1 MSIRAFT
8 DTFLIFFLEVTALLR
23 RVATS
28 LALVSF
34 VPNPLIVN
42 VVDPLVKK
50 NLSAVNAS
58 VVPSPLM

>member
-1 MSIRAFT
+1 MSIRVFT
-8 DTFLIFFLEVTALLR
+8 DTFLIFFLEVTLLLR

-28 LALVSF
+28 FALVSF

-50 NLSAVNAS
+50 NLSAVIAS
-58 VVPSPLM
+58 VVPSPLI